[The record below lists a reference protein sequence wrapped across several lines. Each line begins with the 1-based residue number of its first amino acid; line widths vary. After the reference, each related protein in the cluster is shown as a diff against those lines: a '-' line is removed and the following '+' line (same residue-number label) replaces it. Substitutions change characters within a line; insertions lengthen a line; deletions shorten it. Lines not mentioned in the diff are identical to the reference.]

1 MKHARRI
8 AVPLGIAGVAALA
21 LTGCVGGG
29 STADPSAAPGA
40 SGGSGAPA
48 AEGCEAYADYGTFD
62 GAEVNVYG
70 TILNEEQERLN
81 ESWVE
86 FEECTDID
94 VVYEGSAE
102 FEAQINVRIQG
113 GNPPDLALFP
123 QPGLLASVVETGAVL
138 EAPESVAENAQAYW
152 NETFQGFG
160 TVDGTFYGAPLMSSV
175 KGFVWYSP
183 SVFEENGWE
192 IPTTL
197 DELDELT
204 ATIAESDVTPWC
216 VGFGSGE
223 ATGWPGTDWLEDYVL
238 RLHGPDVYEQWVAHE
253 IAFDDP
259 RIVEALD
266 RVGDLIKNPDYVNGG
281 IGDISTI
288 ATTDFGEAGLPVL
301 DGECAMHHQASFY
314 EGFWSDDNS
323 VSVAED
329 GDVWA
334 FILPGTEP
342 DAAAVTGGA
351 EIVAAFS
358 DAEEVVATQTYLA
371 SPEWANSR
379 VSLGGVLSANSELD
393 PANASSDLL
402 RQAYDILQ
410 DENTT
415 FRFDG
420 SDSMPGAV
428 GSGTLWTG
436 MVDWISGADSQSVL
450 TAVEQSWPQ

>member
-21 LTGCVGGG
+21 LTGCVGDAP
-29 STADPSAAPGA
+29 TDPSAAPGA
-40 SGGSGAPA
+40 SGPAA
-48 AEGCEAYADYGTFD
+48 AEGCEAFADYGTFD
-62 GAEVNVYG
+62 GAQVDVYG
-70 TILNEEQERLN
+70 TILDAEADRLN

-86 FEECTDID
+86 FEDCTGIDI
-94 VVYEGSAE
+94 VYEGSSE
-102 FEAQINVRIQG
+102 FEAQINVRVQG
-113 GNPPDLALFP
+113 GNPPDLAIFP
-123 QPGLLASVVETGAVL
+123 QPGLLASVVGTGSVL
-138 EAPESVAENAQAYW
+138 PAPEAVAANATEYW
-152 NETFQGFG
+152 NETWQGFG
-160 TVDGTFYGAPLMSSV
+160 TVDGTLYAAPLMASV
-175 KGFVWYSP
+175 KGMVWYSP
-183 SVFEENGWE
+183 TVFEENGWE

-204 ATIAESDVTPWC
+204 ATIAETDVTPWC

-266 RVGDLIKNPDYVNGG
+266 RVGDVIKNPDYVNGG
-281 IGDISTI
+281 IGDVSTI

-301 DGECAMHHQASFY
+301 DGECAMHHQATFY

-323 VSVAED
+323 VEVAED
-329 GDVWA
+329 GQVWA
-334 FILPGTEP
+334 FLLPGTEAG
-342 DAAAVTGGA
+342 AADVTGGG
-351 EIVAAFS
+351 EFVGAFS
-358 DAEEVVATQTYLA
+358 DAEEVVAVQTFLS

-379 VSLGGVLSANSELD
+379 VSLGGVLSANSGLD

-402 RQAYDILQ
+402 RAGYDILQ
-410 DENTT
+410 DPETT

-436 MVDWISGADSQSVL
+436 MVDWISGAETQAVL
-450 TAVEQSWPQ
+450 TQVEQSWPQ

>member
-1 MKHARRI
+1 M
-8 AVPLGIAGVAALA
+8 PLGIVGVAALA
-21 LTGCVGGG
+21 LTGCVGD
-29 STADPSAAPGA
+29 AEPGA
-40 SGGSGAPA
+40 SEEPGSTGAA
-48 AEGCEAYADYGTFD
+48 AEGCEDYADYGTFD

-70 TILNEEQERLN
+70 TILDEEANRLN
-81 ESWVE
+81 ESWVQ
-86 FEECTDID
+86 FEECTGID

-113 GNPPDLALFP
+113 GNPPDLAFFP

-138 EAPESVAENAQAYW
+138 PAPESVAENAQAYW

-175 KGFVWYSP
+175 KGFVWYQP
-183 SVFEENGWE
+183 ALWEENGWE
-192 IPTTL
+192 VPTTL

-204 ATIAESDVTPWC
+204 ATIAEAGVTPWC

-238 RLHGPDVYEQWVAHE
+238 RLHGPEVYEQWVAHE
-253 IAFDDP
+253 IPFDDP

-266 RVGDLIKNPDYVNGG
+266 RVGDLIKNPEYVNGG
-281 IGDISTI
+281 IGDVTTI
-288 ATTDFGEAGLPVL
+288 ATTDFGDAGLPVL
-301 DGECAMHHQASFY
+301 DGECGMHHQASFY

-323 VSVAED
+323 VTVAED

-358 DAEEVVATQTYLA
+358 DAEEVVATQTYLS

-402 RQAYDILQ
+402 RQAYEILQ
-410 DENTT
+410 DPNTT

-428 GSGTLWTG
+428 GSGSLWRG
-436 MVDWISGADSQSVL
+436 MVDWISGADSASVL
-450 TAVEQSWPQ
+450 AQVEQSWPQ

>member
-1 MKHARRI
+1 VKHARRI
-8 AVPLGIAGVAALA
+8 AVPLGIAGVTALA

-29 STADPSAAPGA
+29 ATDPSGAPESA
-40 SGGSGAPA
+40 APA
-48 AEGCEAYADYGTFD
+48 AEGCEAYADYGTFE

-81 ESWVE
+81 ESWVD
-86 FEECTDID
+86 FEECTGID

-113 GNPPDLALFP
+113 GNPPDLAFFP

-138 EAPESVAENAQAYW
+138 EAPESVAANAQAYW

-183 SVFEENGWE
+183 AVFEENGWE

-197 DELDELT
+197 DELDALT
-204 ATIAESDVTPWC
+204 ASIAESGTVPWC

-253 IAFDDP
+253 IPFNDP

-266 RVGDLIKNPDYVNGG
+266 RVGALIKNPEYVNGG
-281 IGDISTI
+281 IGDVSTI
-288 ATTDFGEAGLPVL
+288 ASTDFGEAGLPVL

-334 FILPGTEP
+334 FILPGTEA

-358 DAEEVVATQTYLA
+358 DSDEVVATQTYLS

-410 DENTT
+410 DPNTT

-436 MVDWISGADSQSVL
+436 MVDWISGTDSQTMLS
-450 TAVEQSWPQ
+450 AVEQSWPQ

>member
-21 LTGCVGGG
+21 LTGCVGDAP
-29 STADPSAAPGA
+29 TDPSAAPGA
-40 SGGSGAPA
+40 SGGTA

-62 GAEVNVYG
+62 GAEVNAYG
-70 TILNEEQERLN
+70 TILDAEADRLN
-81 ESWVE
+81 DSWAE
-86 FEECTDID
+86 FEDCTGID

-102 FEAQINVRIQG
+102 FEAQINVRVQG
-113 GNPPDLALFP
+113 GNPPDLAFFP
-123 QPGLLASVVETGAVL
+123 QPGLLASVVGTGSVL
-138 EAPESVAENAQAYW
+138 PAPESVAANATEYW

-160 TVDGTFYGAPLMSSV
+160 TVDGTLYGAPLMSSV

-183 SVFEENGWE
+183 AVFEENGWE

-204 ATIAESDVTPWC
+204 ATIAETDVTPWC

-238 RLHGPDVYEQWVAHE
+238 RLHGADVYEQWVAHE
-253 IAFDDP
+253 IPFDDP

-266 RVGDLIKNPDYVNGG
+266 RVGDLIKNPEYVNGG
-281 IGDISTI
+281 IGDVSTI

-323 VSVAED
+323 VEVAED
-329 GDVWA
+329 GQVWA
-334 FILPGTEP
+334 FLLPGTEA

-351 EIVAAFS
+351 EIVAAFN
-358 DAEEVVATQTYLA
+358 DADEVVAVQTYLS

-379 VSLGGVLSANSELD
+379 VSLGGVLSANSGLD

-410 DENTT
+410 DPNTT

-436 MVDWISGADSQSVL
+436 MVDWISGADTQSVL
-450 TAVEQSWPQ
+450 STVEQSWP

>member
-1 MKHARRI
+1 VKHARRI

-29 STADPSAAPGA
+29 GSADPSAAPGA
-40 SGGSGAPA
+40 TEGGAPA
-48 AEGCEAYADYGTFD
+48 AEGCEAYADYGTFE

-81 ESWVE
+81 ESWVD
-86 FEECTDID
+86 FEECTGIDI
-94 VVYEGSAE
+94 VYEGSAE

-113 GNPPDLALFP
+113 GNPPDLAFFP
-123 QPGLLASVVETGAVL
+123 QPGLLASVVGTGAVL
-138 EAPESVAENAQAYW
+138 EAPEAVASNAQAYW

-204 ATIAESDVTPWC
+204 ATIAETDVTPWC

-253 IAFDDP
+253 IPFDDP

-266 RVGDLIKNPDYVNGG
+266 RVGDLIKNPEYVNGG
-281 IGDISTI
+281 IGDVSTI

-323 VSVAED
+323 VTVAED

-358 DAEEVVATQTYLA
+358 DSEEVVATQTYLS

-410 DENTT
+410 DPNTT

-450 TAVEQSWPQ
+450 SAVEQSWPQ

>member
-21 LTGCVGGG
+21 LTGCVGDAP
-29 STADPSAAPGA
+29 TDPSAAPGA
-40 SGGSGAPA
+40 SGPAA
-48 AEGCEAYADYGTFD
+48 AEGCEDYADYGTFE
-62 GAEVNVYG
+62 GAQVDLYG

-86 FEECTDID
+86 FEECTGIDI
-94 VVYEGSAE
+94 VYEGSGE
-102 FEAQINVRIQG
+102 FEAQINVRVQG
-113 GNPPDLALFP
+113 GNPPDLAIFP
-123 QPGLLASVVETGAVL
+123 QPGLLASVVGTGSVL
-138 EAPESVAENAQAYW
+138 PAPEAVAANATEYW
-152 NETFQGFG
+152 NETWQGFG
-160 TVDGTFYGAPLMSSV
+160 TVDGTLYAAPLMASV
-175 KGFVWYSP
+175 KGMVWYSP

-204 ATIAESDVTPWC
+204 ATIAGSDVTPWC

-253 IAFDDP
+253 IPFDDP

-266 RVGDLIKNPDYVNGG
+266 RVGDLIKDPEHVNGG
-281 IGDISTI
+281 IGDVSTI

-301 DGECAMHHQASFY
+301 DGECAMHHQATFY
-314 EGFWSDDNS
+314 EGFYNPEGD
-323 VSVAED
+323 VTVAED

-334 FILPGTEP
+334 FLLPGLEAGAN
-342 DAAAVTGGA
+342 DVTGGG
-351 EIVAAFS
+351 EFVGAFTDS
-358 DAEEVVATQTYLA
+358 EEVVAVQTYLS

-379 VSLGGVLSANSELD
+379 VGLGGVLSANSGLD

-402 RQAYDILQ
+402 REGYEILQ
-410 DENTT
+410 DPETT

-436 MVDWISGADSQSVL
+436 MVDWISGADTESVL
-450 TAVEQSWPQ
+450 STVEQSWPE

>member
-8 AVPLGIAGVAALA
+8 AVPLGIAGVTALA

-40 SGGSGAPA
+40 SGAASA
-48 AEGCEAYADYGTFD
+48 AEGCEAYADYGTFE

-81 ESWVE
+81 ESWLE
-86 FEECTDID
+86 FEDCTGID

-113 GNPPDLALFP
+113 GNPPDLAFFP
-123 QPGLLASVVETGAVL
+123 QPGLLASVVGTGAVL
-138 EAPESVAENAQAYW
+138 EAPESVAANAQEYW

-183 SVFEENGWE
+183 TVFEENGWE

-238 RLHGPDVYEQWVAHE
+238 RLHGPEVYEQWVAHE
-253 IAFDDP
+253 IPFDDP

-281 IGDISTI
+281 IGDVSTI

-323 VSVAED
+323 VAVAED

-351 EIVAAFS
+351 EIVAAFNDS
-358 DAEEVVATQTYLA
+358 EEVVATQTYLS

-410 DENTT
+410 DPNTT

-450 TAVEQSWPQ
+450 SAVEQSWPQ

>member
-8 AVPLGIAGVAALA
+8 AVPLGIAGVTALA

-29 STADPSAAPGA
+29 GTADPSAAPGA
-40 SGGSGAPA
+40 SDSAAPA

-62 GAEVNVYG
+62 GAEVNIYG

-81 ESWVE
+81 ESWAE
-86 FEECTDID
+86 FADCTGID

-113 GNPPDLALFP
+113 GNPPDLAIFP
-123 QPGLLASVVETGAVL
+123 QPGLLASVVGTGAVL
-138 EAPESVAENAQAYW
+138 EAPESVQANAQEYW
-152 NETFQGFG
+152 NETWQGFG
-160 TVDGTFYGAPLMSSV
+160 TVDDTVYAAPLMASV

-197 DELDELT
+197 DELDALT
-204 ATIAESDVTPWC
+204 ATIAETDVTPWC

-238 RLHGPDVYEQWVAHE
+238 RTAGADVYDQWVSHE
-253 IAFDDP
+253 IPFDSP
-259 RIVEALD
+259 EIVSALD
-266 RVGDLIKNPDYVNGG
+266 RVGDLIKNPEYVNGG
-281 IGDISTI
+281 IGDVSTI

-314 EGFWSDDNS
+314 EGFWGDG
-323 VSVAED
+323 VTVAED

-334 FILPGTEP
+334 FILPGQEAG
-342 DAAAVTGGA
+342 AADVTGGGELVGA
-351 EIVAAFS
+351 FTDSEETVA
-358 DAEEVVATQTYLA
+358 VQTFLS

-379 VSLGGVLSANSELD
+379 VSLGGVLSANSGLD

-410 DENTT
+410 DPNTT

-420 SDSMPGAV
+420 SDLMPGAV

-436 MVDWISGADSQSVL
+436 MVDWVSGADSQSVL
-450 TAVEQSWPQ
+450 SAVEQSWPQ

>member
-8 AVPLGIAGVAALA
+8 AVPLGIAGVTALA
-21 LTGCVGGG
+21 LTACVGGG
-29 STADPSAAPGA
+29 GAADPSAAPGA
-40 SGGSGAPA
+40 TDGAAP

-62 GAEVNVYG
+62 GAEVNIYG

-81 ESWVE
+81 ESWAE
-86 FEECTDID
+86 FADCTGIDI
-94 VVYEGSAE
+94 VYEGSAE

-113 GNPPDLALFP
+113 GNPPDLAIFP
-123 QPGLLASVVETGAVL
+123 QPGLLASVVGTGAVL
-138 EAPESVAENAQAYW
+138 EAPESVQANALEYW
-152 NETFQGFG
+152 NETWQGFG
-160 TVDGTFYGAPLMSSV
+160 TVDDTVYAAPLMASV

-197 DELDELT
+197 DELDALT
-204 ATIAESDVTPWC
+204 ATIAETDVTPWC

-238 RLHGPDVYEQWVAHE
+238 RTAGADVYDQWVAHE
-253 IAFDDP
+253 IPFDSP
-259 RIVEALD
+259 EIVSALD

-281 IGDISTI
+281 IGDVSTI

-314 EGFWSDDNS
+314 EGFWGDG
-323 VSVAED
+323 VTVAED

-334 FILPGTEP
+334 FILPGEEAG
-342 DAAAVTGGA
+342 AADVTGGG
-351 EIVAAFS
+351 ELVGAFS
-358 DAEEVVATQTYLA
+358 DSEETVAVQTFLS

-379 VSLGGVLSANSELD
+379 VSLGGVLSANSGLD
-393 PANASSDLL
+393 SANASSDLL

-410 DENTT
+410 DPNTT

-420 SDSMPGAV
+420 SDLMPGAV

-436 MVDWISGADSQSVL
+436 MVDWVSGADSQSVL
-450 TAVEQSWPQ
+450 SAVEQSWPQ

>member
-1 MKHARRI
+1 VKHARRI
-8 AVPLGIAGVAALA
+8 AVPLGIAGVTALA

-29 STADPSAAPGA
+29 GTDPSAAPGA
-40 SGGSGAPA
+40 SESAAPA
-48 AEGCEAYADYGTFD
+48 AEGCEAYADYGTFE

-81 ESWVE
+81 ESWVD
-86 FEECTDID
+86 FEECTGID

-113 GNPPDLALFP
+113 GNPPDLAFFP
-123 QPGLLASVVETGAVL
+123 QPGLLASVVGTGAVL
-138 EAPESVAENAQAYW
+138 EAPESVASNAQAYW

-204 ATIAESDVTPWC
+204 ATIAETDVTPWC

-253 IAFDDP
+253 IPFNDP

-266 RVGDLIKNPDYVNGG
+266 RVGDLIKNPEYVNGG
-281 IGDISTI
+281 IGDVSTI
-288 ATTDFGEAGLPVL
+288 ASTDFGEAGLPVL

-358 DAEEVVATQTYLA
+358 DSDEVVATQTYLS

-410 DENTT
+410 DPNTT

-436 MVDWISGADSQSVL
+436 MVDWISGTDSETMLS
-450 TAVEQSWPQ
+450 AVEQSWPQ